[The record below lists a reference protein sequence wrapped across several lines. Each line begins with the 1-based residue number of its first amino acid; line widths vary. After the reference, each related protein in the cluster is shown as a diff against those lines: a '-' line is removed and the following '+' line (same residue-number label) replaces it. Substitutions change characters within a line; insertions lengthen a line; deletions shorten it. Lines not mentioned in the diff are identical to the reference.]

1 MIPINR
7 GLSRVSRWSRTVA
20 LTSWLAFVALSLTGS
35 FAVGST
41 APDPGA
47 STGSP
52 AQTANSCVSCHQTL
66 GEEAALYALSV
77 HAGSGIS
84 CSRCH
89 GGNPAAADKAG
100 AHSDRFVGKLDAG
113 RQFSTCGSCHAA
125 ELNVFKTGKH
135 FPERKGIAKL
145 DCVQCHG
152 THMIGSPNRNFSYAY
167 FCSGCHGLEYLPE
180 LNKPFQQ
187 MLMAAD
193 AENDSINELRRAGAR
208 LPEEALA
215 LRKKSR
221 AAVGQIVHG
230 TDHEK
235 GLAGIPEILKQHEQ
249 FKLSLHR

>member
-1 MIPINR
+1 MTPISR
-7 GLSRVSRWSRTVA
+7 GLYRVSRWSRAVA
-20 LTSWLAFVALSLTGS
+20 LSFWLAFAALSLTGA

-41 APDPGA
+41 APD
-47 STGSP
+47 SNDP
-52 AQTANSCVSCHQTL
+52 AVSFAQANSCVSCHLTL
-66 GEEAALYALSV
+66 GEEAALYALSI
-77 HAGSGIS
+77 HAGAGIS

-89 GGNPAAADKAG
+89 GGNPSAADKAG
-100 AHSDRFVGKLDAG
+100 AHSERFAGKLDAA

-135 FPERKGIAKL
+135 FPERKGVARL

-167 FCSGCHGLEYLPE
+167 YCSGCHGLEYLPE

-193 AENDSINELRRAGAR
+193 AENDSFNELRRGGAK
-208 LPEEALA
+208 LPDDALA
-215 LRKKSR
+215 IRKQIR

-230 TDHEK
+230 TDYQM
-235 GLAGIPEILKQHEQ
+235 GQARIPEILKQHEQ